1 MSLKSGKS
9 LRHVPGRAPSRLR
22 SPHAIGGLG
31 VAVSAAVLATLAPA
45 TATASATDPDHDA
58 GTGPAPASAVPR
70 PERDW
75 MGSTVTRHEETDPGA
90 TPRAPRAASVE
101 GVDVSDHQGSVDW
114 AALWDDNVRFAYV
127 KATESTTYKNP
138 SFASQYNGSFQQG
151 MIRGAYH
158 FALPDRSSGTRQADF
173 FVANGGGWSND
184 GKTLPPVLDL
194 EYNPYGATCY
204 GLTAS
209 QIVNWVGDFTA
220 RVKKRTGRQPV
231 IYTTTGWW
239 QTCTG
244 DSAAFAARNP
254 LWLARYAA
262 TPGPLPS
269 GWKTHTLWQYTSTGS
284 LVGDHNRFNGS
295 LSRLKALATG

>member
-1 MSLKSGKS
+1 MSLKSGKGAH
-9 LRHVPGRAPSRLR
+9 RRPSRLR
-22 SPHAIGGLG
+22 SPYAIGGLG
-31 VAVSAAVLATLAPA
+31 AAITAAVLATLVPA
-45 TATASATDPDHDA
+45 TASTTDPDHDT
-58 GTGPAPASAVPR
+58 GNGPAPAASVPH

-75 MGSTVTRHEETDPGA
+75 MGSTIARHEKTDPGA
-90 TPRAPRAASVE
+90 TPRAARAASVE

-114 AALWDDNVRFAYV
+114 AALWDDDVRFAYV

-138 SFASQYNGSFQQG
+138 SFAAQYNGSFQQG

-173 FVANGGGWSND
+173 FVAHGGDWSDD
-184 GKTLPPVLDL
+184 GRTLPPVLDL

-204 GLTAS
+204 GLTDA
-209 QIVNWVGDFTA
+209 QIVNWIGDFTA
-220 RVKKRTGRQPV
+220 RVKELTGRRPV

-239 QTCTG
+239 RTCTG
-244 DSAAFAARNP
+244 DSAAFAERNR

-262 TPGPLPS
+262 TPGPLPA
-269 GWKTHTLWQYTSTGS
+269 GWKAHTLWQYTSSGP

-295 LSRLKALATG
+295 LADLKALATG

>member
-1 MSLKSGKS
+1 MSLKSGKGA
-9 LRHVPGRAPSRLR
+9 HRAPSRLR
-22 SPHAIGGLG
+22 SPHAIGALG
-31 VAVSAAVLATLAPA
+31 VAVTAAVLATLAPA
-45 TATASATDPDHDA
+45 MAGAADPDHDA
-58 GTGPAPASAVPR
+58 GTDPAPASVPH

-75 MGSTVTRHEETDPGA
+75 MGSTIARHEKSDPGA
-90 TPRAPRAASVE
+90 APRATRAGSVE

-138 SFASQYNGSFQQG
+138 SFAAQYNGSFQQG

-173 FVANGGGWSND
+173 FVSNGGDWSDD

-209 QIVNWVGDFTA
+209 QIVDWIGDFTA
-220 RVKKRTGRQPV
+220 RVKERTGRQPV
-231 IYTTTGWW
+231 IYTATGWW
-239 QTCTG
+239 KTCTG
-244 DSAAFAARNP
+244 NSAAFAERNP

-262 TPGPLPS
+262 TPGALPA
-269 GWKTHTLWQYTSTGS
+269 GWDTHTLWQYTSTGP

-295 LSRLKALATG
+295 LAGLKALATG

>member
-1 MSLKSGKS
+1 MSLKSGKGA
-9 LRHVPGRAPSRLR
+9 HRAPSRLR
-22 SPHAIGGLG
+22 SPYAIGGLG
-31 VAVSAAVLATLAPA
+31 VAVTAAVLATLVPA
-45 TATASATDPDHDA
+45 TASTTDPDHDA
-58 GTGPAPASAVPR
+58 GTAPAPAASVPH

-75 MGSTVTRHEETDPGA
+75 MGSTIARHEKTDPGA
-90 TPRAPRAASVE
+90 TPRATRAASVE

-138 SFASQYNGSFQQG
+138 SFASQYNGSFRQG

-173 FVANGGGWSND
+173 FVAGGGDWSDD

-209 QIVNWVGDFTA
+209 QMVNWIGDFTA
-220 RVKKRTGRQPV
+220 RIKERTGRQPV

-244 DSAAFAARNP
+244 DSAAFAERNP

-262 TPGPLPS
+262 APGPLPA
-269 GWKTHTLWQYTSTGS
+269 GWKTHTLWQYTSSGP
-284 LVGDHNRFNGS
+284 LVGDHNRFNGG
-295 LSRLKALATG
+295 LAGLKELATG